1 MKKRALIIGHS
12 GQDGFYL
19 TQTLE
24 SQNYE
29 VFGVSSSAQFNLES
43 FNIGATAITDF
54 GFCEK
59 LFTQILPDEVYY
71 LAALHQSS
79 IEKSYDDLKFYKD
92 TIDVN
97 ANGLL
102 NFLECI
108 VKYKL
113 ECRLF
118 YASSSHI
125 FGGTSSL
132 IQNEETPYCPVSIYG
147 VSKVLGMQYCDLYR
161 QKGVF
166 CSVGIFYNHESPR
179 RSSKFVSKKIIE
191 TAVKISKGEASEL
204 VLGDLSAKI
213 DWGFAPD
220 YVKAAH
226 AILQTNA
233 SGVFVISSGSIHT
246 IEDFVGIA
254 FEQLNLNWKDYV
266 KVNSNII
273 LKKSV
278 TILQGDNSK
287 LKQQTNWEAS
297 LSFKQM
303 VEVLVANELM
313 NELA

>member
-24 SQNYE
+24 SLNYE
-29 VFGVSSSAQFNLES
+29 VFGVSNSATLNLDS
-43 FNIGATAITDF
+43 FSIAKGEITDF
-54 GFCEK
+54 GFCEN
-59 LFTQILPDEVYY
+59 LFSAILPDEVYY

-113 ECRLF
+113 ECKLF

-125 FGGTSSL
+125 FGGTASL
-132 IQNEETPYCPVSIYG
+132 TQNEETPYCPVSIYG
-147 VSKVLGMQYCDLYR
+147 VSKVLGMQYCNLYR
-161 QKGVF
+161 QKGVT
-166 CSVGIFYNHESPR
+166 CYVGIFYNHESPR

-220 YVKAAH
+220 YVRAAH
-226 AILQTNA
+226 AILQTNE
-233 SGVFVISSGSIHT
+233 SSDFIISSGSLHT
-246 IEDFVGIA
+246 IEDFVSIA
-254 FEQLNLNWKDYV
+254 FEQLNLNWRDYV
-266 KVNSNII
+266 KINSNII

-278 TILQGDNSK
+278 TVLQGDNSK
-287 LKQQTNWEAS
+287 LKRLCNWEPT

-313 NELA
+313 Q

>member
-1 MKKRALIIGHS
+1 MKKKALIIGHS

-24 SQNYE
+24 SLGYL
-29 VFGVSSSAQFNLES
+29 VYGVSNSATLNLDSLNLEK
-43 FNIGATAITDF
+43 GEVTDF
-54 GFCEK
+54 AYCEK
-59 LFTQILPDEVYY
+59 LFCATLPDQVYY

-79 IEKSYDDLKFYKD
+79 IEKSVDDLRFFKD

-108 VKYKL
+108 VQYKL
-113 ECRLF
+113 ACKLF

-125 FGGTSSL
+125 FGGTSSS
-132 IQNEETPYCPVSIYG
+132 IQNEDTPTCPVSIYG

-179 RSSKFVSKKIIE
+179 RSAKFVSKKIIE

-204 VLGDLSAKI
+204 VLGDLGAKI

-220 YVKAAH
+220 YVRAAH
-226 AILQTNA
+226 SILQIDK
-233 SGVFVISSGSIHT
+233 SGVFVISSGSMHT
-246 IEDFVGIA
+246 IEDFVRIS
-254 FEQLNLNWKDYV
+254 FEHLNLNWKDYV
-266 KVNSNII
+266 KVNSNIL

-278 TILQGDNSK
+278 TVLQGDNSK
-287 LKQQTNWEAS
+287 LKRLTNWETS
-297 LSFKQM
+297 INFKQM
-303 VEVLVANELM
+303 VEVLIGNKLM
-313 NELA
+313 D

>member
-1 MKKRALIIGHS
+1 LKKKALIIGHS

-24 SQNYE
+24 AQNYE
-29 VFGVSSSAQFNLES
+29 VFGVSNSSRLNLDDLD
-43 FNIGATAITDF
+43 IGEGLVTDF
-54 GFCEK
+54 AFCEK
-59 LFTQILPDEVYY
+59 LFNQTQPDELYY

-79 IEKSYDDLKFYKD
+79 IEQSYDNLNFYKN

-113 ECRLF
+113 DCRLF

-166 CSVGIFYNHESPR
+166 CSVGVFYNHESPR
-179 RSSKFVSKKIIE
+179 RTSKFVSKKIIE
-191 TAVKISKGEASEL
+191 TAVKISKGEVSEL
-204 VLGDLSAKI
+204 ILGDLSAKI

-220 YVKAAH
+220 FVKAVH
-226 AILQTNA
+226 GIMQLNQ
-233 SGVFVISSGSIHT
+233 SGVFIISSGSLHT
-246 IEDFVGIA
+246 IEDFVSIA
-254 FEQLNLNWKDYV
+254 FDQLNLDWRDYV

-278 TILQGDNSK
+278 TVLQGDNSK
-287 LKQQTNWEAS
+287 LKRVINWKAS
-297 LSFKQM
+297 ISFKQM
-303 VEVLVANELM
+303 VEVLLANELM
-313 NELA
+313 Q

>member
-24 SQNYE
+24 AQNYE
-29 VFGVSSSAQFNLES
+29 VFGVSNSSRLNLDHLD
-43 FNIGATAITDF
+43 IKDGLITDF
-54 GFCEK
+54 AFCES
-59 LFTQILPDEVYY
+59 LFSQIQPDELYY

-79 IEKSYDDLKFYKD
+79 IEQSYDDLKFYKD

-113 ECRLF
+113 ECKLF

-125 FGGTSSL
+125 FGGTKSL
-132 IQNEETPYCPVSIYG
+132 IQNEETPFCPVSIYG
-147 VSKVLGMQYCDLYR
+147 VSKVLGMQYCELYR

-166 CSVGIFYNHESPR
+166 CSVGVFYNHESPK

-226 AILQTNA
+226 AILQVEE
-233 SGVFVISSGSIHT
+233 SGVFVISSGSLHT
-246 IEDFVGIA
+246 IEDFVSIA

-278 TILQGDNSK
+278 TVLQGDNSK
-287 LKQQTNWEAS
+287 LKQLTNWEAS

-303 VEVLVANELM
+303 VEVLVGNELIR
-313 NELA
+313 

>member
-1 MKKRALIIGHS
+1 LKKRALIIGHS

-24 SQNYE
+24 AQNYE
-29 VFGVSSSAQFNLES
+29 VFGFSNSSRLNLDDLDVGE
-43 FNIGATAITDF
+43 GLITDF
-54 GFCEK
+54 AFCEK
-59 LFTQILPDEVYY
+59 VFTAILPDEVYY

-79 IEKSYDDLKFYKD
+79 IEKSYDDLSFYKE

-108 VKYKL
+108 VKHKL
-113 ECRLF
+113 DCKLF

-125 FGGTSSL
+125 FGGTSTL
-132 IQNEETPYCPVSIYG
+132 LQNEETPYCPVSIYG
-147 VSKVLGMQYCDLYR
+147 VSKALGMQYCDLYR

-166 CSVGIFYNHESPR
+166 CSVGVFYNHESPR
-179 RSSKFVSKKIIE
+179 RSSKF
-191 TAVKISKGEASEL
+191 ISKGEASEL

-226 AILQTNA
+226 AILQVSE
-233 SGVFVISSGSIHT
+233 SGVFVISSGSLHT

-254 FEQLNLNWKDYV
+254 FDQLNLNWKDYV

-278 TILQGDNSK
+278 TVLQGDNSK
-287 LKQQTNWEAS
+287 LKRVTNWEAS
-297 LSFKQM
+297 LTFKQM
-303 VEVLVANELM
+303 VEVLVATELM
-313 NELA
+313 Q

>member
-1 MKKRALIIGHS
+1 MKKKALIIGHS

-24 SQNYE
+24 AQNYD
-29 VFGVSSSAQFNLES
+29 VFGVSNSSRLNLDDLD
-43 FNIGATAITDF
+43 IGEGLVTDF
-54 GFCEK
+54 AFCEK
-59 LFTQILPDEVYY
+59 LFNQTQPDELYY

-79 IEKSYDDLKFYKD
+79 IEQSYDNLNFYKN

-113 ECRLF
+113 DCRLF

-166 CSVGIFYNHESPR
+166 CSVGVFYNHESPR
-179 RSSKFVSKKIIE
+179 RTSKFVSKKIIE
-191 TAVKISKGEASEL
+191 TAVKISKGEVSEL
-204 VLGDLSAKI
+204 ILGDLSAKI

-220 YVKAAH
+220 FVKAVH
-226 AILQTNA
+226 GIMQLNQ
-233 SGVFVISSGSIHT
+233 SGVFIISSGSLHT
-246 IEDFVGIA
+246 IEDFVSIA
-254 FEQLNLNWKDYV
+254 FEQLNLDWRDYV

-278 TILQGDNSK
+278 TVLQGDNSK
-287 LKQQTNWEAS
+287 LKRVINWKAS
-297 LSFKQM
+297 ISFKQM
-303 VEVLVANELM
+303 VEVLLANELM
-313 NELA
+313 Q

>member
-1 MKKRALIIGHS
+1 LKKRALIIGHS

-24 SQNYE
+24 SLNYE
-29 VFGVSSSAQFNLES
+29 VFGVSNSASLNLES
-43 FNIGATAITDF
+43 FVVSKGAITDF
-54 GFCEK
+54 AFCEN
-59 LFTQILPDEVYY
+59 LFSAILPDEVYY

-79 IEKSYDDLKFYKD
+79 IEKSYDDLNFYKD

-113 ECRLF
+113 ECKIF

-125 FGGTSSL
+125 FGGTNTL

-147 VSKVLGMQYCDLYR
+147 VSKVLGMQYCELYR

-166 CSVGIFYNHESPR
+166 CTVGVFYNHESPR
-179 RSSKFVSKKIIE
+179 RGSKFVSKKIIE

-226 AILQTNA
+226 AVLQLDE
-233 SGVFVISSGSIHT
+233 SGVFVISSGSLHT

-254 FEQLNLNWKDYV
+254 FEHLNLNWKDYV

-278 TILQGDNSK
+278 TVLQGDNSK
-287 LKQQTNWEAS
+287 LKSLCNWEPT

-313 NELA
+313 Q

>member
-1 MKKRALIIGHS
+1 LKKKALIIGHS

-24 SQNYE
+24 AQNYD
-29 VFGVSSSAQFNLES
+29 VFGVSNSSRLNLDDLD
-43 FNIGATAITDF
+43 IGEGLVTDF
-54 GFCEK
+54 AFCEK
-59 LFTQILPDEVYY
+59 LFNQTQPDELYY

-79 IEKSYDDLKFYKD
+79 IEQSYDNLNFYKN

-113 ECRLF
+113 DCRLF

-166 CSVGIFYNHESPR
+166 CSVGVFYNHESPR
-179 RSSKFVSKKIIE
+179 RTSKFVSKKIIE
-191 TAVKISKGEASEL
+191 TAVKISKGEVSEL
-204 VLGDLSAKI
+204 ILGDLSAKI

-220 YVKAAH
+220 FVKAVH
-226 AILQTNA
+226 GIMQLNQ
-233 SGVFVISSGSIHT
+233 SGVFIISSGSLHT
-246 IEDFVGIA
+246 IEDFVSIA
-254 FEQLNLNWKDYV
+254 FEQLNLDWRDYV

-278 TILQGDNSK
+278 TVLQGDNSK
-287 LKQQTNWEAS
+287 LKRVINWKAS
-297 LSFKQM
+297 ISFKQM
-303 VEVLVANELM
+303 VEVLLANELM
-313 NELA
+313 Q

>member
-1 MKKRALIIGHS
+1 MKKKALIIGHS

-19 TQTLE
+19 TQALE
-24 SQNYE
+24 SLNYE
-29 VFGVSSSAQFNLES
+29 VFGISNSAALNFES
-43 FNIGATAITDF
+43 FDIAKGVITDF
-54 GFCEK
+54 AYCEK
-59 LFTQILPDEVYY
+59 VFKAILPDEVYY

-79 IEKSYDDLKFYKD
+79 IEKSYDDLTFYKE

-108 VKYKL
+108 AKHKL
-113 ECRLF
+113 DCKLF

-166 CSVGIFYNHESPR
+166 CSVGVFYNHESPR

-226 AILQTNA
+226 AILQVEE
-233 SGVFVISSGSIHT
+233 SGVFVISSGSLHT
-246 IEDFVGIA
+246 IEDFVSIA

-278 TILQGDNSK
+278 TVLQGDNSK
-287 LKQQTNWEAS
+287 LKRLCNWGS
-297 LSFKQM
+297 TLTFKQM
-303 VEVLVANELM
+303 VEVLIANELM
-313 NELA
+313 Q

>member
-19 TQTLE
+19 TKTLE
-24 SQNYE
+24 AQNYE
-29 VFGVSSSAQFNLES
+29 VFGVSNSSRLNLDDLD
-43 FNIGATAITDF
+43 IGEGLITDYA
-54 GFCEK
+54 FCEK
-59 LFTQILPDEVYY
+59 LFNQIQPDELYY

-79 IEKSYDDLKFYKD
+79 IEQSYDDLSFYKN

-102 NFLECI
+102 NLLGCI

-113 ECRLF
+113 DCRLF

-125 FGGTSSL
+125 FGGTSTL
-132 IQNEETPYCPVSIYG
+132 IQNEETPFCPVSIYG

-179 RSSKFVSKKIIE
+179 RTSKFVSKKIIE
-191 TAVKISKGEASEL
+191 TAIKISKGEASEL

-220 YVKAAH
+220 YVKAVH
-226 AILQTNA
+226 GIMQLKD
-233 SGVFVISSGSIHT
+233 SGVFVISSGSLHT
-246 IEDFVGIA
+246 IEDFVSIA
-254 FEQLNLNWKDYV
+254 FEQLNLDWRDYV
-266 KVNSNII
+266 KLNSSII

-278 TILQGDNSK
+278 TVLQGDNSK
-287 LKQQTNWEAS
+287 LKKATNWEAS

-303 VEVLVANELM
+303 VEVMLADELM
-313 NELA
+313 Q

>member
-24 SQNYE
+24 AQNYQ
-29 VFGVSSSAQFNLES
+29 VFGFSNSSRLNLDDLDVGE
-43 FNIGATAITDF
+43 GLITDF
-54 GFCEK
+54 EFCEK
-59 LFTQILPDEVYY
+59 LLIQTQADELYY

-79 IEKSYDDLKFYKD
+79 IEQSYDDLSFYKN

-108 VKYKL
+108 VKHKL
-113 ECRLF
+113 DCKLF

-125 FGGTSSL
+125 FGRTRTL

-147 VSKVLGMQYCDLYR
+147 VSKVLGMHYCDLYR

-166 CSVGIFYNHESPR
+166 CSVGVFYNHESPR

-226 AILQTNA
+226 SILQVNE
-233 SGVFVISSGSIHT
+233 SGVFVISSGSLHT

-254 FEQLNLNWKDYV
+254 FDQLNLDWRAYV

-278 TILQGDNSK
+278 TVLQGDNSK
-287 LKQQTNWEAS
+287 LKRLTNWEAS
-297 LSFKQM
+297 LTFKQM
-303 VEVLVANELM
+303 VEVLLANELM
-313 NELA
+313 Q

>member
-1 MKKRALIIGHS
+1 LKKKALIIGHS

-24 SQNYE
+24 SLNYE
-29 VFGVSSSAQFNLES
+29 VYGISNSALLNFDSFDIDKGV
-43 FNIGATAITDF
+43 ITDF
-54 GFCEK
+54 AYCEK
-59 LFTQILPDEVYY
+59 VFKAILPDELYY

-79 IEKSYDDLKFYKD
+79 IEKSYDDLTFYKE

-108 VKYKL
+108 AKHKL
-113 ECRLF
+113 DCKLF

-226 AILQTNA
+226 AILQVNE
-233 SGVFVISSGSIHT
+233 SGVFVISSGSLHT

-278 TILQGDNSK
+278 TVLQGDNSK
-287 LKQQTNWEAS
+287 LKQLTNWEAS

-303 VEVLVANELM
+303 VEVMVGNELM
-313 NELA
+313 R

>member
-24 SQNYE
+24 SLDYE
-29 VFGVSSSAQFNLES
+29 VFGVSNSASLNLKS
-43 FNIGATAITDF
+43 FSIAKGAITYF
-54 GFCEK
+54 EFCEN
-59 LFTQILPDEVYY
+59 LFSAILPDEVYY

-113 ECRLF
+113 ECKLF
-118 YASSSHI
+118 YSSSSHI
-125 FGGTSSL
+125 FGGTASL
-132 IQNEETPYCPVSIYG
+132 TQNEETPYCPVSIYG
-147 VSKVLGMQYCDLYR
+147 VSKVLGMQYCNLYR
-161 QKGVF
+161 QKGVS

-179 RSSKFVSKKIIE
+179 RGSKFVSKKIIE

-220 YVKAAH
+220 YVRAAH
-226 AILQTNA
+226 AILQTTE
-233 SGVFVISSGSIHT
+233 SSDFIISSGSLHT
-246 IEDFVGIA
+246 IEDFVSIA
-254 FEQLNLNWKDYV
+254 FEQLNLNWRDYV
-266 KVNSNII
+266 KINSNII

-278 TILQGDNSK
+278 TVLQGDYSK
-287 LKQQTNWEAS
+287 LKRLCNWKPS

-313 NELA
+313 Q

>member
-1 MKKRALIIGHS
+1 MKKKALIIGHS

-24 SQNYE
+24 AQNYE
-29 VFGVSSSAQFNLES
+29 VFGVSNSSRLNLDDLD
-43 FNIGATAITDF
+43 IGEGLVTDF
-54 GFCEK
+54 AFCEK
-59 LFTQILPDEVYY
+59 LFNQTQPDELYY

-79 IEKSYDDLKFYKD
+79 IEQSYDNLNFYKN

-113 ECRLF
+113 DCRLF

-166 CSVGIFYNHESPR
+166 CSVGVFYNHESPR
-179 RSSKFVSKKIIE
+179 RTSKFVSKKIIE
-191 TAVKISKGEASEL
+191 TAVKISKGEVSEL
-204 VLGDLSAKI
+204 ILGDLSAKI

-220 YVKAAH
+220 FVKAVH
-226 AILQTNA
+226 GIMQLNQ
-233 SGVFVISSGSIHT
+233 SGVFIISSGSLHT
-246 IEDFVGIA
+246 IEDFVSIA
-254 FEQLNLNWKDYV
+254 FDQLNLDWRDYV

-278 TILQGDNSK
+278 TVLQGDNSK
-287 LKQQTNWEAS
+287 LKRVINWKAS
-297 LSFKQM
+297 ISFKQM
-303 VEVLVANELM
+303 VEVLLANELM
-313 NELA
+313 Q